1 MSMLTRKGTLVR
13 KHRQPLRKQSV
24 RRTRSAGS
32 TSSAAQRTTEEEAES
47 SVPPSP
53 ITKLDPRLTPKSS
66 PSRSMMGTVVSYDD
80 QKQLFRTSV
89 EWSQSVS
96 VDTGVGHQQDT
107 LLQMEELAKD
117 TDSTWEFMCR
127 VGKVLCSSDV
137 MSVIL
142 AAFMIIPVAMV
153 SMGVKFLEA
162 CPMEPR
168 VPVYLL
174 VGGCVLLLKLTL
186 CLWRAF
192 QRRRHDSAD
201 VSYYENDVE
210 AGFSSR
216 TYRFMNAVLTLFLFG
231 WHVAGSYWLFSI
243 WKPRFS
249 PLLHSPSQ
257 WCEKSVYLFSVG
269 VNVALYVMVSLYS
282 GLLCCLGIL
291 YRPPNAELI
300 R

>member
-24 RRTRSAGS
+24 RRTRSGGS
-32 TSSAAQRTTEEEAES
+32 TSSAAQRTTEEEES

-53 ITKLDPRLTPKSS
+53 ITKLDPRLASN
-66 PSRSMMGTVVSYDD
+66 
-80 QKQLFRTSV
+80 V
-89 EWSQSVS
+89 EWAQSQSVS
-96 VDTGVGHQQDT
+96 VDTGDTGQQDT
-107 LLQMEELAKD
+107 LLQLEELAKD
-117 TDSTWEFMCR
+117 TDSTCEFMGR

-137 MSVIL
+137 MTVLL
-142 AAFMIIPVAMV
+142 AASMIIPVAMV
-153 SMGVKFLEA
+153 SLGVKFLDQ
-162 CPMEPR
+162 CPLEPR

-174 VGGCVLLLKLTL
+174 VGGCVLMLRLIL

-201 VSYYENDVE
+201 ATYDENDAD

-216 TYRFMNAVLTLFLFG
+216 TYRFMNAVLTLFLLG

-257 WCEKSVYLFSVG
+257 WCERSVYLFSVG
-269 VNVALYVMVSLYS
+269 VNVTLYLVVSVYLL
-282 GLLCCLGIL
+282 LLCCLGLI
-291 YRPPNAELI
+291 YRPPDPDLI
-300 R
+300 H